1 MSKQKV
7 LVLGNKP
14 YYNLNLSSV
23 IDSFDVVYRFNLAR
37 PGQNNGTKF
46 GRLAMCSHVYQ
57 NFVNNPISKEH
68 IINIYQ
74 SDYTA
79 EFVNDWYDFF
89 QENKEK
95 FDDIFHQNEYKW
107 QQWNSMLEDYGSPH
121 RFSKM
126 ATTGYSTIFS
136 NLQEGNENIY
146 VSGFTLCDK
155 EIRQTIGEEDDF
167 ALAKNQGRGC
177 HSFSDERDILA
188 WLHNN
193 NKIDAS
199 LCMLEDTEKPTL
211 KNNSYNTE
219 PSEFILDLLN
229 EELL

>member
-89 QENKEK
+89 QENKKK
-95 FDDIFHQNEYKW
+95 FDDIFHENEHKY

-121 RFSKM
+121 RFSKI
-126 ATTGYSTIFS
+126 AATGYSNIFS